1 MQLLLLSPI
10 HDQFPPLKTEVNNIA
25 LAQIYSIG
33 FLSRAKEGKRINSV
47 VHWANNY

>member
-10 HDQFPPLKTEVNNIA
+10 HDQFPSLKTEVNIA

-33 FLSRAKEGKRINSV
+33 FLSRAKESKRINSV

>member
-10 HDQFPPLKTEVNNIA
+10 HDQFPPLKPEVSNIA
-25 LAQIYSIG
+25 LAQVCSIG

-47 VHWANNY
+47 VH